1 MSRVADLS
9 QYMTPDWAAAAC
21 VERFLPDLGAG
32 DLVFE
37 PTCGRGAFLRAVPD
51 HVPAVG
57 MELDPVLAA
66 HAAATTGRTVL
77 VGDVLHAPLPAG
89 ITAMVG
95 NPPFQ
100 VSFVNRLLAR
110 AHQVLPMEGRVGML
124 LPCFVFQT
132 ASNVEAMARDWSI
145 EQTMLP
151 RNLYPRLRHP
161 LCFAVLTKDR
171 RRHLVGF
178 ALFHELAAI
187 NRLQRRY
194 RELLREGRGSVW
206 AAVVQAA
213 LEQLGVV
220 ATLAQIYAEV
230 EGYRPTSNP
239 WWQAKV
245 RQVLQRSFRR
255 IGPGRWALPDVEPAA
270 AAA

>member
-1 MSRVADLS
+1 MTKAKLLS
-9 QYMTPDWAAAAC
+9 QYMTPDWAASLC
-21 VERFLPDLGAG
+21 IERFLPDLGPQ

-51 HVPAVG
+51 HVPAIG
-57 MELDPVLAA
+57 MELDPELAA
-66 HAAATTGRTVL
+66 HAAITSGRTVV
-77 VGDVLHAPLPAG
+77 VGDVLTAPFPEG
-89 ITAMVG
+89 ITTIVG
-95 NPPFQ
+95 NPPFRVRFFNQ
-100 VSFVNRLLAR
+100 LLAR
-110 AHQVLPMEGRVGML
+110 AHKALPAHGRVGML
-124 LPCFVFQT
+124 LPYFIFQT
-132 ASNVEAMARDWSI
+132 ASNLEAIARDWSI

-171 RRHLVGF
+171 QRRLIGF
-178 ALFHELAAI
+178 ALFDELNAV

-194 RELLREGRGSVW
+194 RQLLHEGTGSVW
-206 AAVVQAA
+206 TAVVQAS
-213 LEQLGVV
+213 LEQLGGI
-220 ATLAQIYAEV
+220 ATLADIYKEV
-230 EGYRPTSNP
+230 EGHRPTTNQ

-255 IGPGRWALPDVEPAA
+255 VGPGLWAIATPHPAA